1 MADGTV
7 ERTCDIVAAVMCG
20 RRFERRGLA
29 KAYGI
34 GLAAADR
41 YIRAVGAVP
50 GVALIKTGKTLTVA
64 FSWSM
69 ALRKGAGL

>member
-7 ERTCDIVAAVMCG
+7 ERTCDILAAVMCG
-20 RRFERRGLA
+20 RQFDRRSLA

-34 GLAAADR
+34 RLAAADR

-50 GVALIKTGKTLTVA
+50 GVALVKTGKTLTVH
-64 FSWSM
+64 FSWSN
-69 ALRKGAGL
+69 ALRRGTGL